1 MGADEIRRRTQGVW
15 DEFYSLPRIWR
26 RARAVRTLKARLA
39 FVLISKLYRQMY
51 ANTGI
56 ATDSARHERS
66 VQRRAPHREGLPPPV
81 HRGAHAR
88 SRGASGRGAVA
99 RVQDGIAP
107 ALDPVVCGGAPALP
121 HPPHTW

>member
-1 MGADEIRRRTQGVW
+1 MDPDEIRRRTQGVW

-26 RARAVRTLKARLA
+26 RAHAVRSLKARVA

-66 VQRRAPHREGLPPPV
+66 VR
-81 HRGAHAR
+81 
-88 SRGASGRGAVA
+88 VA
-99 RVQDGIAP
+99 RITAKACRRLFIAP
-107 ALDPVVCGGAPALP
+107 PMRDLQVPGVTPSLESRTA
-121 HPPHTW
+121 